1 MSWTKRQFV
10 VQAFEEIGYA
20 SYTYDIQPEQL
31 QAGLRRLE
39 AMMGT
44 WNGRGIRL
52 GYPLSSNPDSAE
64 LDVSSN
70 VPDSANEAIYTNLA
84 IRIAPIVGKDCVDG
98 NQAGCTQ
105 CLHGTAEQVH
115 EASRAAS
122 FPTPCPPVLA
132 TNLGDKISR
141 SCQGLKIRS
150 MQAMTARFNST
161 EEILIVPTI
170 NQLTRATD
178 A

>member
-20 SYTYDIQPEQL
+20 SYAFDLQPEQL
-31 QAGLRRLE
+31 RAGLRRLE

-52 GYPLSSNPDSAE
+52 SYPITQNPDAAE

-84 IRIAPIVGKDCVDG
+84 IRIAPIVGKTASAETKQAARSAYMELMSKFAMPQEQQLPSTMPAGAGNKPWRQDDPFLPGPEEQIDVGPDG
-98 NQAGCTQ
+98 P
-105 CLHGTAEQVH
+105 LE
-115 EASRAAS
+115 
-122 FPTPCPPVLA
+122 
-132 TNLGDKISR
+132 
-141 SCQGLKIRS
+141 
-150 MQAMTARFNST
+150 FN
-161 EEILIVPTI
+161 
-170 NQLTRATD
+170 
-178 A
+178 